1 MVQWLRMANSA
12 LAVCV
17 LALVGTLVLAY
28 PLAGEL
34 PMAVQ
39 IAAHIGTLLFAT
51 GIKVAYILRL
61 VSLKALGR
69 PVH

>member
-1 MVQWLRMANSA
+1 MNRQLIWANTG
-12 LAVCV
+12 LFVCL

-28 PLAGEL
+28 PLAGKL
-34 PMAVQ
+34 TMPAQ

-51 GIKVAYILRL
+51 GIKVTYILRL

>member
-1 MVQWLRMANSA
+1 MNRLLKVANGA
-12 LAVCV
+12 LLMCL
-17 LALVGTLVLAY
+17 LALVGTLILAY
-28 PLAGEL
+28 PMAGQL
-34 PMAVQ
+34 SMPVQ

-51 GIKVAYILRL
+51 GIKVTYILRL

>member
-1 MVQWLRMANSA
+1 MLQRLRVANSA
-12 LAVCV
+12 LAVCL
-17 LALVGTLVLAY
+17 LALVGTLVVAY
-28 PLAGEL
+28 PLAGQVS
-34 PMAVQ
+34 MAAQ